1 MVTPQKKPWSGWLS
15 PRADKNGIVLAN
27 SGPNSSPRDKGFAL
41 GESTPEGLVS
51 NVGIMDQ
58 DVVIDKISSLEKELY
73 EYQYNMGLL
82 LIEKKESVSKNE
94 QYEQLLSETKELLQ
108 REKNSTSYCNI

>member
-1 MVTPQKKPWSGWLS
+1 MMVTPQKKPWSGWLS

-58 DVVIDKISSLEKELY
+58 DVVIDKISSLEKE
-73 EYQYNMGLL
+73 
-82 LIEKKESVSKNE
+82 VSKD
-94 QYEQLLSETKELLQ
+94 
-108 REKNSTSYCNI
+108 